1 MHNNCIKSEDF
12 VKKTFGGEQI
22 RDNRCNTKSGK
33 TLHIALCI
41 VVKYIHEKQD
51 NKNINYFIAYIAYY
65 KIETFFKCIAQL
77 FNEVATYDR

>member
-1 MHNNCIKSEDF
+1 MFS
-12 VKKTFGGEQI
+12 GEQI
-22 RDNRCNTKSGK
+22 RDNKCNTKSGK

-51 NKNINYFIAYIAYY
+51 KNSNYFISYY

-77 FNEVATYDR
+77 FNKVAT